1 MTDENITVSDN
12 SDLEDISPPELRG
25 YLSKWTNYIHGWQD
39 RFIVL
44 KDSTLSY
51 YKSELESNLGCRGAL
66 CLKKAKVKPHEFDDC
81 RFDVSVSDCVWYL
94 RASNPEEKQQ
104 WIDVLESFKVESG
117 YGTSSDSSSNGGGLR
132 RHGSITSLQS
142 TGSHGRISRRLAE
155 KIAELETFNDLLSK
169 QAIQLQQYFDM
180 CVNTYPHINDESDA
194 IDAVKLADSA
204 DHKKRLSDV
213 RATSA
218 SFRATCGATVATVQH
233 CVELLRRRDRQACK
247 AEELYMALKNQLTEV
262 RLASKPGPDHEEGP
276 HSTLPDDEFYDAVE
290 TGFDKMEEER
300 CARVSS
306 PAELTRDEVELP
318 PPAIDNRLTV
328 HPLWPEIDR
337 ISTEQIQA
345 AFEGVG
351 GEIGWQLFAEEG
363 DMRMYRREMEVDGMV
378 MDPLKAM
385 HKVRGVSAREMCHYF
400 FNPRYRYEWE
410 TTLETM
416 NIVEAVSSDTLVFH
430 QTFKRIWPASQR
442 DALFWSHVRA
452 APRNTYAVTN
462 HSTAHRDYPVRAAL
476 HATLYTLHTTLYTSQ
491 RDALFWS
498 HVRAAPRNT
507 YAVTN
512 HSTAHRDYP
521 VRAALHA
528 TLYTLHTTLYT
539 SQRDALFWSH
549 VRAAPRNTYA
559 VTNHSTAHRDYPV
572 RAALHA
578 TLYTLHTTLYTS
590 QRDALFWSHVGSIL
604 YIHTVLGALQSKPY
618 ILRSTRCRLCS
629 TLLQSTLYTI
639 HCTLHPLAF
648 IFYDLPFKR
657 DALHS

>member
-1 MTDENITVSDN
+1 MTEENITVSDN
-12 SDLEDISPPELRG
+12 SDTDEGGSQELRG
-25 YLSKWTNYIHGWQD
+25 HLSKWTNYIHGWQD

-81 RFDVSVSDCVWYL
+81 RFDVSVNDCVWYL
-94 RASNPEEKQQ
+94 RATSPEEKQQ

-117 YGTSSDSSSNGGGLR
+117 YGTNSDSSSNGGGLR
-132 RHGSITSLQS
+132 RHGSVTSLQS
-142 TGSHGRISRRLAE
+142 TGSHGRTTRRLTE
-155 KIAELETFNDLLSK
+155 KIQELDTYTELLSK
-169 QAIQLQQYFDM
+169 QAVQLQQYFDM
-180 CVNTYPHINDESDA
+180 CVATYPQISDDTTDA
-194 IDAVKLADSA
+194 IDAVKLADGN
-204 DHKKRLSDV
+204 DLSLHAGEV

-218 SFRATCGATVATVQH
+218 SFRATCGATLTALNH
-233 CVELLRRRDRQACK
+233 CAELLRRREKQARQ
-247 AEELYMALKNQLTEV
+247 AEELYMALKNQLNEA

-300 CARVSS
+300 CARVVPPSVH
-306 PAELTRDEVELP
+306 TRDQVELP

-328 HPLWPEIDR
+328 HPLWSEIDR

-400 FNPRYRYEWE
+400 FNPRYRFEWE

-416 NIVEAVSSDTLVFH
+416 NIVEEISSDAMVFH

-452 APRNTYAVTN
+452 SDDHTYAVTN
-462 HSTAHRDYPVRAAL
+462 HSTTNPEYPSNTGACIRLFVTVCLACRSSYPAGEQPTRDNI
-476 HATLYTLHTTLYTSQ
+476 TT
-491 RDALFWS
+491 
-498 HVRAAPRNT
+498 
-507 YAVTN
+507 
-512 HSTAHRDYP
+512 
-521 VRAALHA
+521 
-528 TLYTLHTTLYT
+528 
-539 SQRDALFWSH
+539 
-549 VRAAPRNTYA
+549 
-559 VTNHSTAHRDYPV
+559 
-572 RAALHA
+572 
-578 TLYTLHTTLYTS
+578 
-590 QRDALFWSHVGSIL
+590 SIA
-604 YIHTVLGALQSKPY
+604 Y
-618 ILRSTRCRLCS
+618 CS
-629 TLLQSTLYTI
+629 TVNPGGWAPAGVLRAVYKREYPKFLKRFTSYVVEQ
-639 HCTLHPLAF
+639 CRGKPLA
-648 IFYDLPFKR
+648 I
-657 DALHS
+657 

>member
-1 MTDENITVSDN
+1 MIDENITLSDN
-12 SDLEDISPPELRG
+12 SDIEDGSNPELRG

-81 RFDVSVSDCVWYL
+81 RFDVSVNDCVWYL

-104 WIDVLESFKVESG
+104 WIDVLESFKVVESG

-132 RHGSITSLQS
+132 RHGSVTSLQS
-142 TGSHGRISRRLAE
+142 TGSHGRTSRRLAE
-155 KIAELETFNDLLSK
+155 KIAELDTYTELLSK
-169 QAIQLQQYFDM
+169 QAAQLQSYFDK
-180 CVNTYPHINDESDA
+180 CVAACPLIHDDAVDA
-194 IDAVKLADSA
+194 IDAVKLADSVDLKQYA
-204 DHKKRLSDV
+204 EEV

-218 SFRATCGATVATVQH
+218 SFRATCGATVLAVQN
-233 CVELLRRRDRQACK
+233 CTELLKRREKQARQ
-247 AEELYMALKNQLTEV
+247 AEELYMALKNQLSEV

-300 CARVSS
+300 CARVAP
-306 PAELTRDEVELP
+306 PAGLTRDQVELP

-328 HPLWPEIDR
+328 HALWPEIDR
-337 ISTEQIQA
+337 ISTEQLQA

-351 GEIGWQLFAEEG
+351 GQIGWQLFAEEG
-363 DMRMYRREMEVDGMV
+363 DMRMYRREVEVDGMV

-416 NIVEAVSSDTLVFH
+416 NIVEAISSDAIVFH

-452 APRNTYAVTN
+452 APQHTYAVTN
-462 HSTAHRDYPVRAAL
+462 HSTTNAEYPSNTGACIRLFVTVCLACRTTWPAGEQPTRDNIS
-476 HATLYTLHTTLYTSQ
+476 TSI
-491 RDALFWS
+491 A
-498 HVRAAPRNT
+498 
-507 YAVTN
+507 Y
-512 HSTAHRDYP
+512 
-521 VRAALHA
+521 
-528 TLYTLHTTLYT
+528 
-539 SQRDALFWSH
+539 
-549 VRAAPRNTYA
+549 
-559 VTNHSTAHRDYPV
+559 
-572 RAALHA
+572 
-578 TLYTLHTTLYTS
+578 
-590 QRDALFWSHVGSIL
+590 
-604 YIHTVLGALQSKPY
+604 
-618 ILRSTRCRLCS
+618 CS
-629 TLLQSTLYTI
+629 TVNPGGWAPAGVLRAVYKREYPKFLKRFTNYVVEQ
-639 HCTLHPLAF
+639 CRGKPLAM
-648 IFYDLPFKR
+648 
-657 DALHS
+657 

>member
-1 MTDENITVSDN
+1 MTEENITVSDN
-12 SDLEDISPPELRG
+12 SDTDEGGAPELRG

-81 RFDVSVSDCVWYL
+81 RFDVSVNDCVWYL

-132 RHGSITSLQS
+132 RHGSVTSLQS
-142 TGSHGRISRRLAE
+142 TGSHGRTTRRLTE
-155 KIAELETFNDLLSK
+155 KIAELETYNELLSK
-169 QAIQLQQYFDM
+169 QAVQLQKYFEM
-180 CVNTYPHINDESDA
+180 CVASYPKINDDPSEA
-194 IDAVKLADSA
+194 IDAVKVADGKSVGT
-204 DHKKRLSDV
+204 DLSLYTGEV

-218 SFRATCGATVATVQH
+218 SFRATCGATLATLQH
-233 CVELLRRRDRQACK
+233 CADLLRRREKQARQ
-247 AEELYMALKNQLTEV
+247 AEELYMALKNQLTEA

-300 CARVSS
+300 CARVAPPSVH
-306 PAELTRDEVELP
+306 TRDEVELP

-416 NIVEAVSSDTLVFH
+416 TIVEEMSSDALVFH

-452 APRNTYAVTN
+452 ADRATYAVTN
-462 HSTAHRDYPVRAAL
+462 HSTTNAEYPANSGACIRLFVTVCLACRSSWPAGEAPSRENI
-476 HATLYTLHTTLYTSQ
+476 TT
-491 RDALFWS
+491 
-498 HVRAAPRNT
+498 
-507 YAVTN
+507 
-512 HSTAHRDYP
+512 
-521 VRAALHA
+521 
-528 TLYTLHTTLYT
+528 
-539 SQRDALFWSH
+539 
-549 VRAAPRNTYA
+549 
-559 VTNHSTAHRDYPV
+559 
-572 RAALHA
+572 
-578 TLYTLHTTLYTS
+578 
-590 QRDALFWSHVGSIL
+590 SIA
-604 YIHTVLGALQSKPY
+604 Y
-618 ILRSTRCRLCS
+618 CS
-629 TLLQSTLYTI
+629 TVNPGGWAPAGVLRAVYKREYPKFLKRFTSYVSEQ
-639 HCTLHPLAF
+639 CRGKPLA
-648 IFYDLPFKR
+648 L
-657 DALHS
+657 

>member
-1 MTDENITVSDN
+1 MIDENITVSDN
-12 SDLEDISPPELRG
+12 SDIDEGGPAELRG

-81 RFDVSVSDCVWYL
+81 RFDVSVNDCVWYL

-117 YGTSSDSSSNGGGLR
+117 YGTSSDSSSNGCGLR
-132 RHGSITSLQS
+132 RHGSVTSLQS
-142 TGSHGRISRRLAE
+142 TGSHGRTSLRLTE
-155 KIAELETFNDLLSK
+155 KIAELDTYSELLSK
-169 QAIQLQQYFDM
+169 QAVQLQQYFDM
-180 CVNTYPHINDESDA
+180 CVASYPQISDETVEA
-194 IDAVKLADSA
+194 IDAVKLADGV
-204 DHKKRLSDV
+204 DLRMYTGEV
-213 RATSA
+213 RATST
-218 SFRATCGATVATVQH
+218 SFRATCGATLATLQH
-233 CVELLRRRDRQACK
+233 CVELLRRREKQARQ
-247 AEELYMALKNQLTEV
+247 AEELYMALKNQLTEA

-300 CARVSS
+300 CARVVP
-306 PAELTRDEVELP
+306 PAERTRDEVELP

-345 AFEGVG
+345 AFEEVG
-351 GEIGWQLFAEEG
+351 GENGWQLFAEEG
-363 DMRMYRREMEVDGMV
+363 DMRMYRREVEVDGMV

-416 NIVEAVSSDTLVFH
+416 TIVEQVSRDALVFH

-452 APRNTYAVTN
+452 SHANTYAVTN
-462 HSTAHRDYPVRAAL
+462 HSTTNPDYPPNAGACIRLFVTVCLACRSSWPAGEQP
-476 HATLYTLHTTLYTSQ
+476 TRDNITT
-491 RDALFWS
+491 
-498 HVRAAPRNT
+498 
-507 YAVTN
+507 
-512 HSTAHRDYP
+512 
-521 VRAALHA
+521 
-528 TLYTLHTTLYT
+528 
-539 SQRDALFWSH
+539 
-549 VRAAPRNTYA
+549 
-559 VTNHSTAHRDYPV
+559 
-572 RAALHA
+572 
-578 TLYTLHTTLYTS
+578 
-590 QRDALFWSHVGSIL
+590 SIA
-604 YIHTVLGALQSKPY
+604 Y
-618 ILRSTRCRLCS
+618 CS
-629 TLLQSTLYTI
+629 TVNPGGWAPAGVLRAVYKREYPKFLKRFTSYVVDQ
-639 HCTLHPLAF
+639 CRGKPLA
-648 IFYDLPFKR
+648 I
-657 DALHS
+657 

>member
-1 MTDENITVSDN
+1 MTEENITVSDN
-12 SDLEDISPPELRG
+12 SDTDEGGTQELRG
-25 YLSKWTNYIHGWQD
+25 HLSKWTNYIHGWQD

-81 RFDVSVSDCVWYL
+81 RFDVSVNDCVWYL

-132 RHGSITSLQS
+132 RHGSVTSLQS
-142 TGSHGRISRRLAE
+142 TGSHGRTARRLTE
-155 KIAELETFNDLLSK
+155 KIQEVDTYTELLSK
-169 QAIQLQQYFDM
+169 QTVQLQRYFDK
-180 CVNTYPHINDESDA
+180 CVAAYPQISDDTTEP
-194 IDAVKLADSA
+194 IDAVKLADGN
-204 DHKKRLSDV
+204 DLSLHAGEI

-218 SFRATCGATVATVQH
+218 SFRATCGATIATLNH
-233 CVELLRRRDRQACK
+233 CTELLRRREKQARQ
-247 AEELYMALKNQLTEV
+247 AEELYMALKNQLTEA

-300 CARVSS
+300 CARVVPPSVH
-306 PAELTRDEVELP
+306 TRDQVELP

-328 HPLWPEIDR
+328 HSLWSEIDR

-378 MDPLKAM
+378 TDPLKAM

-400 FNPRYRYEWE
+400 FNPRYRFEWE

-416 NIVEAVSSDTLVFH
+416 NIVEEISSDAMVFH

-452 APRNTYAVTN
+452 SDDHTYAVTN
-462 HSTAHRDYPVRAAL
+462 HSTTNSEYPSNTGACIRLFVTVCLACRSSYPPGEQPTRDNI
-476 HATLYTLHTTLYTSQ
+476 TT
-491 RDALFWS
+491 
-498 HVRAAPRNT
+498 
-507 YAVTN
+507 
-512 HSTAHRDYP
+512 
-521 VRAALHA
+521 
-528 TLYTLHTTLYT
+528 
-539 SQRDALFWSH
+539 
-549 VRAAPRNTYA
+549 
-559 VTNHSTAHRDYPV
+559 
-572 RAALHA
+572 
-578 TLYTLHTTLYTS
+578 
-590 QRDALFWSHVGSIL
+590 SIA
-604 YIHTVLGALQSKPY
+604 Y
-618 ILRSTRCRLCS
+618 CS
-629 TLLQSTLYTI
+629 TVNPGGWAPAGVLRAVYKREYPKFLKRFTSYVVEQ
-639 HCTLHPLAF
+639 CRGKPLA
-648 IFYDLPFKR
+648 I
-657 DALHS
+657 

>member
-12 SDLEDISPPELRG
+12 SDIEEGGNPELRG

-81 RFDVSVSDCVWYL
+81 RFDVSVNDCVWYL
-94 RASNPEEKQQ
+94 RATSPEEKQQ

-132 RHGSITSLQS
+132 RHGSATSLQS
-142 TGSHGRISRRLAE
+142 TGSHGRTSRRLAE
-155 KIAELETFNDLLSK
+155 KIAELDTYNELLSK
-169 QAIQLQQYFDM
+169 QSIQLQQYFDM
-180 CVNTYPHINDESDA
+180 CLASYPQINDDAEQA
-194 IDAVKLADSA
+194 IDAVKLADGNDLHLHA
-204 DHKKRLSDV
+204 GEV

-218 SFRATCGATVATVQH
+218 SFRATCGATMSTLQH
-233 CVELLRRRDRQACK
+233 CADLLRRREKQARQ
-247 AEELYMALKNQLTEV
+247 AEELYMALKNQLTEA

-300 CARVSS
+300 CARVVPPSVH
-306 PAELTRDEVELP
+306 TRDQVELP
-318 PPAIDNRLTV
+318 PPAIDNRLTL

-378 MDPLKAM
+378 TDPLKAM
-385 HKVRGVSAREMCHYF
+385 HKVRGVTAREMCHYF

-416 NIVEAVSSDTLVFH
+416 TIVEEISSDALVFH

-442 DALFWSHVRA
+442 DALFWSHVRQSSD
-452 APRNTYAVTN
+452 NTYATTN
-462 HSTAHRDYPVRAAL
+462 HSTTNVDYPANTGACIRLFVTVCLACR
-476 HATLYTLHTTLYTSQ
+476 TTYPAGEQPTRDNITTSI
-491 RDALFWS
+491 A
-498 HVRAAPRNT
+498 
-507 YAVTN
+507 Y
-512 HSTAHRDYP
+512 
-521 VRAALHA
+521 
-528 TLYTLHTTLYT
+528 
-539 SQRDALFWSH
+539 
-549 VRAAPRNTYA
+549 
-559 VTNHSTAHRDYPV
+559 
-572 RAALHA
+572 
-578 TLYTLHTTLYTS
+578 
-590 QRDALFWSHVGSIL
+590 
-604 YIHTVLGALQSKPY
+604 
-618 ILRSTRCRLCS
+618 CS
-629 TLLQSTLYTI
+629 TVNPGGWAPAGVLRAVY
-639 HCTLHPLAF
+639 
-648 IFYDLPFKR
+648 KR
-657 DALHS
+657 EYPKFLKRFTNYVVEQCKGKPIAI

>member
-1 MTDENITVSDN
+1 MTDDNITVSDN
-12 SDLEDISPPELRG
+12 SDLEDLTTPELRG

-66 CLKKAKVKPHEFDDC
+66 CLKKAKVKPHEFDDR
-81 RFDVSVSDCVWYL
+81 RFDVSVNDCVWYL

-117 YGTSSDSSSNGGGLR
+117 YGTNSDSSSNGGGLR

-142 TGSHGRISRRLAE
+142 TGSHGRTSRRLAE
-155 KIAELETFNDLLSK
+155 KIAELETYSDILSK
-169 QAIQLQQYFDM
+169 QAIQLQHYYDV
-180 CVNTYPHINDESDA
+180 CISCYPQINDDITEA
-194 IDAVKLADSA
+194 IDAVKLADSI
-204 DHKKRLSDV
+204 DQKKNLEEV
-213 RATSA
+213 RATST
-218 SFRATCGATVATVQH
+218 SFRATCSATIATVQH
-233 CVELLRRRDRQACK
+233 CVDLLKRRERQARS
-247 AEELYMALKNQLTEV
+247 AEELYMALKNQLNEA
-262 RLASKPGPDHEEGP
+262 RLSSKPGPDDEEGP

-306 PAELTRDEVELP
+306 PTEVTRDEVELP

-416 NIVEAVSSDTLVFH
+416 NIVEDISTDTLVFH

-442 DALFWSHVRA
+442 DALFWSHVRS
-452 APRNTYAVTN
+452 APQHTYAVTN
-462 HSTAHRDYPVRAAL
+462 HSTTHADYPANTGACIRLIVTVCLACRS
-476 HATLYTLHTTLYTSQ
+476 TFPPNETPCRENITTSIAYCSTVNPGG
-491 RDALFWS
+491 W
-498 HVRAAPRNT
+498 AP
-507 YAVTN
+507 A
-512 HSTAHRDYP
+512 
-521 VRAALHA
+521 
-528 TLYTLHTTLYT
+528 
-539 SQRDALFWSH
+539 
-549 VRAAPRNTYA
+549 
-559 VTNHSTAHRDYPV
+559 
-572 RAALHA
+572 
-578 TLYTLHTTLYTS
+578 
-590 QRDALFWSHVGSIL
+590 
-604 YIHTVLGALQSKPY
+604 GALRAIYKREYPKFLKRFTNYVVDQ
-618 ILRSTRCRLCS
+618 CRDK
-629 TLLQSTLYTI
+629 
-639 HCTLHPLAF
+639 PLA
-648 IFYDLPFKR
+648 I
-657 DALHS
+657 

>member
-1 MTDENITVSDN
+1 MTEENITVSDN
-12 SDLEDISPPELRG
+12 SDTDEGGTPELRG

-81 RFDVSVSDCVWYL
+81 RFDVSVNDCVWYL

-132 RHGSITSLQS
+132 RHGSVTSLQS
-142 TGSHGRISRRLAE
+142 TGSHGRMTRRLTE
-155 KIAELETFNDLLSK
+155 KIAELETYNELLSK
-169 QAIQLQQYFDM
+169 QAVQLQKYFEM
-180 CVNTYPHINDESDA
+180 CVATYPKINDDPNEV
-194 IDAVKLADSA
+194 IDAVKVADGKSNGT
-204 DHKKRLSDV
+204 DLSFHAGEV

-218 SFRATCGATVATVQH
+218 SFRATCGATLATLQH
-233 CVELLRRRDRQACK
+233 CAELLRRREKQARQ
-247 AEELYMALKNQLTEV
+247 AEELYMALKNQLTEA

-300 CARVSS
+300 CARVAPPSVH
-306 PAELTRDEVELP
+306 TRDEVELP

-416 NIVEAVSSDTLVFH
+416 TIVEEMSSDALVFH

-452 APRNTYAVTN
+452 SDSNTYAVTN
-462 HSTAHRDYPVRAAL
+462 HSTTNAEYPANTGACIR
-476 HATLYTLHTTLYTSQ
+476 
-491 RDALFWS
+491 LF
-498 HVRAAPRNT
+498 
-507 YAVTN
+507 VTVCL
-512 HSTAHRDYP
+512 AC
-521 VRAALHA
+521 
-528 TLYTLHTTLYT
+528 
-539 SQRDALFWSH
+539 
-549 VRAAPRNTYA
+549 
-559 VTNHSTAHRDYPV
+559 
-572 RAALHA
+572 
-578 TLYTLHTTLYTS
+578 
-590 QRDALFWSHVGSIL
+590 
-604 YIHTVLGALQSKPY
+604 
-618 ILRSTRCRLCS
+618 RSTWPAGEQPTRDNITTSIAYCS
-629 TLLQSTLYTI
+629 TVNPGGWAPAGVLRAVYKREYPKFLKRFTGYVVDQ
-639 HCTLHPLAF
+639 CKGKQLA
-648 IFYDLPFKR
+648 L
-657 DALHS
+657 